1 MDMKKVLVLGLFLVV
16 AVSAVAAISATEE
29 LTLDGIQF
37 KIPDGYNVVEKST
50 DTSDSNDKEDIDGT
64 IVDTEVSSEYKNA
77 AGDEL
82 EFKVGTK
89 NNGKIDSIN
98 LTNAQKKVVS
108 QIKHDM
114 SSPVVMNRLVQGD
127 VGSGKTAVLTA
138 RTMRILNSGTTQ
150 IVLHI
155 YIKLNTLSQDSS

>member
-64 IVDTEVSSEYKNA
+64 PVDTEVNAEYKNA
-77 AGDEL
+77 AGDKL

-89 NNGKIDSIN
+89 NNRKIDSIN
-98 LTNAQKKVVS
+98 PANAQKK
-108 QIKHDM
+108 QIAGKDGFLIKE
-114 SSPVVMNRLVQGD
+114 VDDGKDKYNFEYLQDGKLV
-127 VGSGKTAVLTA
+127 KITAVSED
-138 RTMRILNSGTTQ
+138 IISQ
-150 IVLHI
+150 VIV
-155 YIKLNTLSQDSS
+155 

>member
-50 DTSDSNDKEDIDGT
+50 DTSDSDDKEDIDGT
-64 IVDTEVSSEYKNA
+64 PVDTEVNAEYKNA
-77 AGDEL
+77 AGDKL

-98 LTNAQKKVVS
+98 PANAQKK
-108 QIKHDM
+108 QIAGKDGFLIKE
-114 SSPVVMNRLVQGD
+114 VDDGKDKYNFEYLQDGKLV
-127 VGSGKTAVLTA
+127 KITAVSED
-138 RTMRILNSGTTQ
+138 IISQ
-150 IVLHI
+150 VIV
-155 YIKLNTLSQDSS
+155 

>member
-16 AVSAVAAISATEE
+16 VVSAVAAISATEE
-29 LTLDGIQF
+29 LTLEGIQF

-64 IVDTEVSSEYKNA
+64 PVDTEVNAEYKNA
-77 AGDEL
+77 AGDKL

-98 LTNAQKKVVS
+98 PANAQKK
-108 QIKHDM
+108 QIAGKDGFLIKE
-114 SSPVVMNRLVQGD
+114 VDDGKDKYNFEYLQDGKLV
-127 VGSGKTAVLTA
+127 KITAVSED
-138 RTMRILNSGTTQ
+138 IISQ
-150 IVLHI
+150 VIV
-155 YIKLNTLSQDSS
+155 